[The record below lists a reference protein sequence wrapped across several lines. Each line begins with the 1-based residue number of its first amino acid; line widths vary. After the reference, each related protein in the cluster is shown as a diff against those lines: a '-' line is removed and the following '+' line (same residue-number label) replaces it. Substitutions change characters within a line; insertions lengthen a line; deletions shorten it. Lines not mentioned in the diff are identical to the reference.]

1 MNAFFDLVIGFS
13 NWLWGNPMLILLA
26 GGGLFLTFR
35 LGFFQFRYLGYIF
48 KQTFGKMFQKPEDKD
63 AISPFQAA
71 TAALASTIG
80 ASNIVGVPVAIA
92 FGGPGAVFWMWV
104 IALIGS
110 ASKFSEIVLGI
121 KYREKN
127 EAGEYAGGPTYYLAK
142 GFKNKKIGKFL
153 GMWFAFFLMI
163 ELIPSI
169 ATQAVSAVQT
179 AGTIGIPPMVTGV
192 GMALIVFIVVFGG
205 IKRIT
210 QVTEKLVPVMAL
222 LYIVGALVIIFANI
236 THLPGVIA
244 LIFKSAFTPVAASG
258 GFAGSTV
265 ALALR
270 WGAARGTYSNEAG
283 MGTAPI
289 AHATAETDHPVR
301 QAFWGIFE
309 ITVDTLMVC
318 SVTAFV
324 VLITGMWETVPAAE
338 AASIPALAFG
348 KMFGPAGGI
357 IVTVSILLFVLS
369 TVIVVVFYGE
379 KQAEFLFGY
388 KFAKAWKYVYVVSIL
403 LGVFGRIEFLYQFLD
418 FFLAMIILP
427 NMLAL
432 IVMSKEVVE
441 LKNEFFTSEKYYLKD
456 IKKNVKKA
464 E

>member
-1 MNAFFDLVIGFS
+1 MNGFTQAIINFS
-13 NWLWGNPMLILLA
+13 NWLWGTPMLIILA

-35 LGFFQFRYLGYIF
+35 LGFFQFKYLGYIW
-48 KQTFGKMFQKPEDKD
+48 KQTFGKMFHKSEDKN

-92 FGGPGAVFWMWV
+92 FGGPGAVFWMWI

-127 EAGEYAGGPTYYLAK
+127 EAGEFKGGPTYYLAK
-142 GFKNKKIGKFL
+142 GLKNKSLGKFL
-153 GMWFAFFLMI
+153 GIWFAFFLMI

-179 AGTIGIPPMVTGV
+179 AGTIGVPPIATGIAIAIV
-192 GMALIVFIVVFGG
+192 VFIVVFGG

-210 QVTEKLVPVMAL
+210 QVTEKLVPLMAMV
-222 LYIVGALVIIFANI
+222 YILGALVIIVANI
-236 THLPGVIA
+236 THLPSVIA
-244 LIFKSAFTPVAASG
+244 LIFKSAFTSTAATG

-265 ALALR
+265 ALSLR
-270 WGAARGTYSNEAG
+270 WGAARGTYSNESG

-309 ITVDTLMVC
+309 ITVDTLIVC
-318 SVTAFV
+318 TVTAFV
-324 VLITGMWETVPAAE
+324 VLITGMWLEVPSSE
-338 AASIPALAFG
+338 AASIPALAF
-348 KMFGPAGGI
+348 KHMFGPAGGYV
-357 IVTVSILLFVLS
+357 VTISIFLFVLS
-369 TVIVVVFYGE
+369 TIIVLVFYGE

-388 KFAKAWKYVYVVSIL
+388 KFAKIWKYIYIVSIL
-403 LGVFGRIEFLYQFLD
+403 LGVFGGIEFLYQFLD

-427 NMLAL
+427 NMVAL
-432 IVMSKEVVE
+432 IVMSGEVVE
-441 LKNEFFTSEKYYLKD
+441 LKNEFFSSEKFYLKD
-456 IKKNVKKA
+456 IKK
-464 E
+464 

>member
-1 MNAFFDLVIGFS
+1 M
-13 NWLWGNPMLILLA
+13 
-26 GGGLFLTFR
+26 
-35 LGFFQFRYLGYIF
+35 
-48 KQTFGKMFQKPEDKD
+48 
-63 AISPFQAA
+63 
-71 TAALASTIG
+71 
-80 ASNIVGVPVAIA
+80 
-92 FGGPGAVFWMWV
+92 
-104 IALIGS
+104 
-110 ASKFSEIVLGI
+110 
-121 KYREKN
+121 
-127 EAGEYAGGPTYYLAK
+127 
-142 GFKNKKIGKFL
+142 
-153 GMWFAFFLMI
+153 
-163 ELIPSI
+163 
-169 ATQAVSAVQT
+169 
-179 AGTIGIPPMVTGV
+179 
-192 GMALIVFIVVFGG
+192 
-205 IKRIT
+205 
-210 QVTEKLVPVMAL
+210 
-222 LYIVGALVIIFANI
+222 
-236 THLPGVIA
+236 
-244 LIFKSAFTPVAASG
+244 AASG

-318 SVTAFV
+318 TITALV
-324 VLITGMWETVPAAE
+324 VLITGMWESVPSAE

-357 IVTVSILLFVLS
+357 VVTISILLFVLS
-369 TVIVVVFYGE
+369 TVIVLVFYGE

-403 LGVFGRIEFLYQFLD
+403 LGVFGGIEFLYQFLD

-456 IKKNVKKA
+456 IKKKA
-464 E
+464 Q